1 MSNIHN
7 NWRKFLTEG
16 SYDESKLLHEV
27 TEDEIELIQ
36 SVIDEM
42 GPEDLPFNE
51 LFKGKER
58 ILIPFAAGDQ
68 TTELGQFLAVLSTF
82 SSDNNPIH
90 KDYAFT
96 PNWEKGVMEKEK
108 SVTSKQLGDMLMGG
122 SAPKK
127 VIESI
132 KIGKWLAAVE
142 RAVKDFLEWRL
153 YQSDNDIGSASRP
166 ITDEEQLKH
175 KKINDKLVKLLSTGT
190 APGITQRFRVRRD
203 GDQDERLAEAIE
215 KIGKMKQYW
224 QKQADYIKKNPQG
237 DIDSNTYS
245 IVISRNPVDLLR
257 MSDFRNIQS
266 CHSPPSRGGGGS
278 YFKCAVAE
286 AHGEGA
292 VAYVV
297 KNEDLE
303 EAFNDDIEN
312 ITLDDY
318 EYDELFYDSA
328 RGVGDIEPISR
339 LRLRLIRH
347 FPGEG
352 GMIAPRERGEDLA
365 VPEEV
370 VYGLKIPG
378 LRKAIMQW
386 AKENQSEQI
395 SKITKDGKGTVNF
408 KKFVAMGGSQWD
420 TGRDTL
426 FLKLLGVGRNM
437 KMGYMN
443 VDQSTEDNLEGVG
456 PESDARALESDARE
470 YLAAAR
476 LDNFKVEFETD
487 YDEESAWIA
496 PDIRLRFEWDAD
508 EWIGLP
514 NPSLLRYIP
523 DELEQFGEVYAFISD
538 HNPSIVS
545 LGDKIIM
552 HFHVMVDRL
561 HPDGITHFYSAED
574 FESFLDDIG
583 AMEQYG
589 GYVPAIKHIIEL
601 FMKREGYMEGGAIV
615 RLGQEMQSS
624 ENANYEWDWHVE
636 EGYDDDPIEMVSAES
651 RIWLPYGDIPDEVVK
666 KVFSTRE
673 FWLDIRKRMHAPIH
687 EKGLNFTNKYYVD
700 IEKFIGDFDEDTK
713 EVEFKLSYA
722 VGFEDPDDTVEIF
735 QQMIEHWD
743 DEDLLH
749 GMLNTVLQEYAAKVA
764 DLAPMEDP
772 ESDMNVDSDFWKP
785 GMPTPVDENKKVSD
799 QQLFNNWREFLNA

>member
-1 MSNIHN
+1 MNNIHN

-90 KDYAFT
+90 KDYGFT

-108 SVTSKQLGDMLMGG
+108 TVTSKQLANMITGGD
-122 SAPKK
+122 APKK

-142 RAVKDFLEWRL
+142 RAVKDFLEWRI
-153 YQSDNDIGSASRP
+153 YQGEESIGTAHRP
-166 ITDEEQLKH
+166 ITDEEQVKH
-175 KKINDKLVKLLSTGT
+175 KKINDKLVKLLGTGT
-190 APGITQRFRVRRD
+190 ASGIIQRFRGRRD
-203 GDQDERLAEAIE
+203 GDQDERLAEVIE

-224 QKQADYIKKNPQG
+224 QEQADYIKKNPQG

-257 MSDFRNIQS
+257 MSDFRNIES
-266 CHSPPSRGGGGS
+266 CHSPPSRDSHAGSS

-303 EAFNDDIEN
+303 AAFNDKIEN

-318 EYDELFYDSA
+318 EYDELFYDEL
-328 RGVGDIEPISR
+328 RDTGDVEPISR
-339 LRLRLIRH
+339 LRLRLVRH
-347 FPGEG
+347 YPDEG
-352 GMIAPRERGEDLA
+352 GMISPRGRGEDLA
-365 VPEEV
+365 VPEEQ
-370 VYGLKIPG
+370 VYGLRIPG
-378 LRKAIMQW
+378 FGGAIMQW

-395 SKITKDGKGTVNF
+395 SKITKDGKGTVDF

-420 TGRDTL
+420 TSRDTL

-443 VDQSTEDNLEGVG
+443 VDTSTEDNLEGVG
-456 PESDARALESDARE
+456 PESEARALESDARE

-514 NPSLLRYIP
+514 NSSLLRYIP
-523 DELEQFGEVYAFISD
+523 DELEQFGEVYAFVND
-538 HNPSIVS
+538 WNPTVVS

-552 HFHVMVDRL
+552 HFHVMIDRL

-574 FESFLDDIG
+574 FESFLEDIG

-615 RLGQEMQSS
+615 RLGQEIQSDGQRML
-624 ENANYEWDWHVE
+624 EWDWHVE

-713 EVEFKLSYA
+713 EVEFKLNYA
-722 VGFEDPDDTVEIF
+722 VGFEDPDDTVNIF
-735 QQMIEHWD
+735 QQMIEYWD

-764 DLAPMEDP
+764 DLTPMEDP
-772 ESDMNVDSDFWKP
+772 ESDMN
-785 GMPTPVDENKKVSD
+785 ENKKVSG
-799 QQLFNNWREFLNA
+799 QQIFDRWRQFLG